1 MFLVER
7 EGASTRDP
15 LPLLVVRQIIAYLV
29 GEFVRRAEGLQFFSN
44 RKKLGDLCVLLGGL
58 CDKVSLNAGHTEIDA
73 GHAEV
78 RVLHSPFSVFN
89 SPLPEGV
96 LSHVGHFWDSFG
108 TG

>member
-1 MFLVER
+1 MR
-7 EGASTRDP
+7 HARG
-15 LPLLVVRQIIAYLV
+15 VRKHSKEL
-29 GEFVRRAEGLQFFSN
+29 S
-44 RKKLGDLCVLLGGL
+44 DLCVPLGGL
-58 CDKVSLNAGHTEIDA
+58 CDKVSLNAKYAEIDA
-73 GHAEV
+73 EYAEV